1 MYNFIFLD
9 EQVLFLWM
17 KLINVIKWL
26 VIYINRDRRQLY
38 NHLYIDNYSLL
49 SIKYSKHKLNSFK
62 SSTSYTRN
70 SQILHTTFVKNSDE
84 SLDSKR

>member
-62 SSTSYTRN
+62 STTSYTRN

>member
-17 KLINVIKWL
+17 QLINVIKWL

>member
-1 MYNFIFLD
+1 MYNKPKIAREERFCKICT
-9 EQVLFLWM
+9 EVETEERVLISCH
-17 KLINVIKWL
+17 KYK
-26 VIYINRDRRQLY
+26 D
-38 NHLYIDNYSLL
+38 
-49 SIKYSKHKLNSFK
+49 YSKHKLNSFK